1 MTLSLVLF
9 LTLRFRRSPSTHAL
23 VSRVVVVVGVA
34 VAAAVALFGVAVLA
48 RLHERQLTGAA
59 TTEQSA
65 PVRIP
70 LPQFID
76 HDPAND
82 TSFEDTSNDDIS
94 SDGYITSDFDTTS
107 DDDQTV

>member
-23 VSRVVVVVGVA
+23 DSRVVVVVGVA

-48 RLHERQLTGAA
+48 RVHERQLTGAA
-59 TTEQSA
+59 NTEPLA
-65 PVRIP
+65 PVGGPRRP
-70 LPQFID
+70 TD
-76 HDPAND
+76 EHARTDDASDAD
-82 TSFEDTSNDDIS
+82 TT
-94 SDGYITSDFDTTS
+94 SDGYTTSDYDSTS